1 VEEVRSDEHEDG
13 GPAPAP
19 RVLKAHRR
27 EAPLRPA
34 STALLRLRWRA
45 CSGLAGE
52 RAGLGKERSS
62 LDPEPAASTGTTDER
77 GRRRWSRGV
86 GEELRCPLAPC
97 AKAGG
102 LLGGGVLVADP
113 HGGCKAATH
122 GFKNWISNIELS
134 PVPTLLNRTP
144 TLLQCG
150 RRRGPRQSA
159 NGKRSRAHVVLCALP
174 RRRRD
179 GRQQH
184 REPPPCVSSS
194 HLLSSLAR
202 IMTESSF
209 TCSARV

>member
-34 STALLRLRWRA
+34 STALLRLCWRA

-62 LDPEPAASTGTTDER
+62 LDPEPAASTGTIDER

-86 GEELRCPLAPC
+86 GEELRCPLSPC
-97 AKAGG
+97 AEAGG

-122 GFKNWISNIELS
+122 GFKNWISNIE
-134 PVPTLLNRTP
+134 
-144 TLLQCG
+144 
-150 RRRGPRQSA
+150 
-159 NGKRSRAHVVLCALP
+159 P
-174 RRRRD
+174 RRFLPCSTAHRRCCNVEED
-179 GRQQH
+179 GGRDSPRTARD
-184 REPPPCVSSS
+184 REPMS
-194 HLLSSLAR
+194 
-202 IMTESSF
+202 
-209 TCSARV
+209 CSAHCRGDAEMADSSTENRRLV